1 MNRYMLSLL
10 LLFSFSAFAD
20 LEHVEGQGAAPSR
33 QKLTSARG
41 CFQEIRNLGCGH
53 PREDQD
59 FFIGCL
65 EENKDSLSPS
75 CKSFFEVLY
84 GKRKSS

>member
-1 MNRYMLSLL
+1 MKRYLFFLFL
-10 LLFSFSAFAD
+10 AFSFSALAD
-20 LEHVEGQGAAPSR
+20 LEHVEGQGTAPSR
-33 QKLTSARG
+33 QKLSTSRG
-41 CFQEIRNLGCGH
+41 CFQEMRNLGCGN

-59 FFIGCL
+59 FFTGCL

>member
-1 MNRYMLSLL
+1 MKRYGLL
-10 LLFSFSAFAD
+10 LIMAISFSAFAD
-20 LEHVEGQGAAPSR
+20 LEHVEGMGSAPSK
-33 QKLTSARG
+33 QKLSSSRG

-59 FFIGCL
+59 FFTGCL

-75 CKSFFEVLY
+75 CKSFFEILY